1 MKIKRNQSPSQL
13 ANLRPITRENAREFS
28 KKSNEKKRENA
39 RKIKLFKEILD
50 EKLAEEN
57 KDKQTIKDLLTE
69 VLIKQAYKG
78 NLKAIEMIRDTIGE
92 KPAEKIETVEKVKIK
107 KVFVTQEMRTEAE
120 QMIDDF
126 ING

>member
-28 KKSNEKKRENA
+28 KKSNEKKRKNA
-39 RKIKLFKEILD
+39 QKIKLFKEILD